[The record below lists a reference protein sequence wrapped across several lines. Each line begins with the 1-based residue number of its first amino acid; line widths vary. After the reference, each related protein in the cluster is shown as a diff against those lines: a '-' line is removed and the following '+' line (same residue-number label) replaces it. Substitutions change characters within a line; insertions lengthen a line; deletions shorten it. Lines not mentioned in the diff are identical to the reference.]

1 MTIKL
6 YSISAVLCL
15 YSCADDSNRVS
26 IEKPGSGSLAN
37 SSSEK
42 SIIMNFA
49 VSEALKQKKSL
60 KVYVSV
66 YRNSPETDGVTFS
79 ISDPISF
86 DIHSSASS
94 TSKARISFLYFEDD
108 TIKGYTTGLSNSKC
122 PDLDLNPL
130 NDTAIDLKPELF
142 CEIVPE

>member
-6 YSISAVLCL
+6 YIISALLCL

-42 SIIMNFA
+42 SVIINFS

-66 YRNSPETDGVTFS
+66 YRNAAETDEVTFS
-79 ISDPISF
+79 ISDPVSF
-86 DIHSSASS
+86 DIYASASS
-94 TSKARISFLYFEDD
+94 PSKARISFLHFEDD

-130 NDTAIDLKPELF
+130 NGMAIDLKPDLF
-142 CEIVPE
+142 CEMVHE